1 MDDVTQMYKD
11 EAQKRTQAI
20 SENPRYY
27 VGNKKWDEGGGLQPA
42 YYTEKAF
49 SEYHQDILDS
59 LTSVIAHHSHG
70 IPGLPSPVDDSEI
83 NQVHQ
88 ILQTGKQHADKAA
101 AHHINDNYDNAHSSL
116 VAAGESYDTAAAL
129 VSHIAS
135 RAAGHKR
142 AALVG
147 GMNTNIMGRRP
158 NMGRTNANAYLQ
170 TMQSRGL
177 M

>member
-1 MDDVTQMYKD
+1 MDDATQMYRD
-11 EAQKRTQAI
+11 EAQKRAQAI

-27 VGNKKWDEGGGLQPA
+27 AEGKSLDEGGGLQPA
-42 YYTEKAF
+42 YYTEKAS

-59 LTSVIAHHSHG
+59 LTSVIARHSHG

-101 AHHINDNYDNAHSSL
+101 AHHINEDYANAHSSL
-116 VAAGESYDTAAAL
+116 VAAGESYDTAAAV

-135 RAAGHKR
+135 RVAGHKR
-142 AALVG
+142 AELVG

-158 NMGRTNANAYLQ
+158 NMGRTNANAYFQ
-170 TMQSRGL
+170 TMQRKGL